1 MCALLIIIMTMIDDY
16 LSLQDQYEKKYGEKT
31 IVLYECGQFFEIYGV
46 VNDQEKSGRIYE
58 KSDLTNLSV
67 SKKGSKYAPISRK
80 NPLMAGFPN
89 HSYEKWKNI
98 LLKHNYTIIKIEQ
111 DSHGT
116 KNPKRAVTE
125 IISPGLNV
133 ESHSFNNYLLSI
145 YLEESTYKNK
155 PILLSGVSTID
166 ITTGENIIYE
176 IKSKPD
182 DYNYVLDELFRFIR
196 TYNPAEIIIN
206 TENLSLTEN
215 YVIKYLEIEG
225 FNLHYNNYK
234 QSKYLLENKYRKKL
248 LDKLFPNHG
257 LLCAEEYLDIN
268 HLPFGTSSYI
278 FLLQFSY
285 DHNETVIHKLTK
297 PKIWQ
302 SNDYLILS
310 YDSISQ
316 LNVLPDKNL
325 KTSSKY
331 DSLWSL
337 LDKTSTT
344 LGRRFLRE
352 SLLNPILDPIELNK
366 RYRLIE
372 LLLSKHNGCHIYS
385 YIENYLQKIFDI
397 ERLHRRMTIGLL
409 EPKAFTNLDIS
420 YQFIIQL
427 IDFITNSIT
436 NEDLLSILPQNNTI
450 LQFKE
455 FINDYTSKLNMEIV
469 SRFTQNNI
477 KTSIFRDGLYPKIDQ
492 IQIKIQQLKLF
503 FTNLRKYFSEIT
515 GLDFKSIE
523 LKETDKEGH
532 FISLT
537 KNRGQLLKDKLKDIK
552 TINIKIDNDN
562 TITIN
567 VSELNFRNL
576 STTSKITCPEIKKY
590 SEKLNFQYSKLSKK
604 CLIQFKELLSE
615 YDKKYSKIL
624 NNVVHFISYID
635 FVKSN
640 SKCTIQYNY
649 HRPYIKKSE
658 LNNSYIKADNLR
670 HPIIEKINDSIEY
683 IPNDVTIGT
692 DNKNGM
698 LLFGVNAVGKSSY
711 MKAMGLSI
719 IMAQSGMYVPAENYH
734 YHPYKNLFTRISGND
749 NIFKGQSTFAVE
761 MSELRSIL
769 KRADN
774 NSLILGDELC
784 SGTETTSGLAIVASG
799 VISLNKIGSSFIF
812 ATHLHQ
818 LSNMNR
824 ILELKN
830 VNYYHMETIFD
841 QSTGSLIYN
850 RKIKNGSGNAI
861 YGLEVAKAMDL
872 DPEFIQ
878 MANTIRQEIMGIKKN
893 IVNRKTSQYNAS
905 IIIDSCQICQKDT
918 EEVHHIKAQEIA
930 NENNMIEHH
939 HKNVKHNLIQLCHQC
954 HQDVH
959 HGNLVI
965 KGYIQTSNG
974 KKVDYYREEKKKKIR
989 KKKFN
994 KEQVEI
1000 ILSYKEITNST
1011 KSQAI
1016 RLLELNNQLKVS
1028 NNIVNQIWNNS
1039 YL

>member
-1 MCALLIIIMTMIDDY
+1 MTMIDEY
-16 LSLQDQYEKKYGEKT
+16 LSLQSQYEKKYGEKT

-46 VNDQEKSGRIYE
+46 VNDTEKSGRIYE
-58 KSDLTNLSV
+58 ISDLTNLSV
-67 SKKGSKYAPISRK
+67 SKKGNKYAPISRK

-116 KNPKRAVTE
+116 KNPKREVTE
-125 IISPGLNV
+125 IISPGINV
-133 ESHSFNNYLLSI
+133 ESHSFSNYLLSI
-145 YLEESTYKNK
+145 YLEESKYKNK
-155 PILLSGVSTID
+155 PILLSGVSAID
-166 ITTGENIIYE
+166 ITTGDNIIYE

-206 TENLSLTEN
+206 TENMTLDKN
-215 YVIKYLEIEG
+215 GIIKYLEIDG
-225 FNLHYNNYK
+225 FNLHFNNY
-234 QSKYLLENKYRKKL
+234 QDSKYLLENKYRKKL
-248 LDKLFPNHG
+248 FDKLFPNHG
-257 LLCAEEYLDIN
+257 LLCAEEYLDIQ

-278 FLLQFSY
+278 YLLQFSY
-285 DHNETVIHKLTK
+285 DHNETVIHKLKK

-302 SNDYLILS
+302 SNEYLILS

-325 KTSSKY
+325 KTSTKY

-352 SLLNPILDPIELNK
+352 ALLNPILDTNELNK
-366 RYRLIE
+366 RYRLID
-372 LLLSKHNGCHIYS
+372 LLLTKNDGCHIYS
-385 YIENYLQKIFDI
+385 YIESYLQKIFDI

-427 IDFITNSIT
+427 IDFVTQRVDNK
-436 NEDLLSILPQNNTI
+436 DLLSILPQDDTI
-450 LQFKE
+450 QKFKE
-455 FINDYTSKLNMEIV
+455 FMYDYTSKLNMEIV
-469 SRFTQNNI
+469 SKFTQNNI
-477 KTSIFRDGLYPKIDQ
+477 KSSIFRKGLYPKID
-492 IQIKIQQLKLF
+492 KIQDKIITLKGF
-503 FTNLRKYFSEIT
+503 FNQLRKYFSEIT
-515 GLDFKSIE
+515 ELDFKSIE

-537 KNRGQLLKDKLKDIK
+537 KKRGQLLKNKLKNTKCIELKVGENDVVIK
-552 TINIKIDNDN
+552 
-562 TITIN
+562 
-567 VSELNFRNL
+567 VSEIVFKNL
-576 STTSKITCPEIKKY
+576 STTSKITCPEIKNY
-590 SEKLNFQYSKLSKK
+590 SEKLNFQYNRLSKV
-604 CLIQFKELLSE
+604 CLNQFKELLSE
-615 YDKKYSKIL
+615 YDQQYSTVLEKI
-624 NNVVHFISYID
+624 VKFISYID
-635 FVKSN
+635 FIKSN
-640 SKCTIQYNY
+640 SKCAINYNY
-649 HRPYIKKSE
+649 YKPIIVNSDTDT
-658 LNNSYIKADNLR
+658 SYIKANNLR
-670 HPIIEKINDSIEY
+670 HPIIEKINDSLEY
-683 IPNDVTIGT
+683 IPNDITIGT

-719 IMAQSGMYVPAENYH
+719 IMAQSGMYVPAENFQYQ
-734 YHPYKNLFTRISGND
+734 PYKNLFTRISGND

-769 KRADN
+769 KRADK

-799 VISLNKIGSSFIF
+799 VITLDKIGSSFIF

-818 LSNMNR
+818 LSSMKR
-824 ILELKN
+824 IQELQN
-830 VNYYHMETIFD
+830 VNYYHMETVFD
-841 QSTGSLIYN
+841 QSTGKLIYN

-872 DPEFIQ
+872 HPEFIQ
-878 MANTIRQEIMGIKKN
+878 LANTIRQEIIGVKKN
-893 IVNRKTSQYNAS
+893 LIEKKTSQYNAAV
-905 IIIDSCQICQKDT
+905 IIDCCQICKKAT

-930 NENNMIEHH
+930 DDNNMIDHH
-939 HKNVKHNLIQLCHQC
+939 HKNVTHNLIQLCHQC
-954 HQDVH
+954 HHEVH

-965 KGYIQTSNG
+965 RGFIQTSEG
-974 KKVDYYREEKKKKIR
+974 IKVDYFREKKKKKSR
-989 KKKFN
+989 KKKYN
-994 KEQVEI
+994 KEQVEL
-1000 ILSYKEITNST
+1000 ILSYKELTNST
-1011 KSQAI
+1011 RSQAI

-1028 NNIVNQIWNNS
+1028 SNIVNQIWNDT